1 MKAYAAFNGTNTEA
15 DVIKYASA
23 LLSRTD
29 VQAFFALPD
38 SFDKGGLDADLVLC
52 TVLVEA
58 TPAGLATFAAKGKA
72 QEATVDSLLANTMLM
87 RDMLVAGSAT
97 NGHKGVGAGTA
108 RAYVGERERE
118 RGGGGEEG
126 REGRTVVVPG
136 LFRFLVYVNIV
147 LSYVCLPFYLLQH
160 TSTPLLSFFDR
171 YGEAAELY
179 AQITK
184 ASAVLTKNDGLQA
197 APTPWDDRSQTK
209 QAVLRRAALAMAVEH
224 AVPVNLRFTQTVTP
238 PWGPTCDP
246 TVTAVDPIARYAMM
260 AEKRRVEH
268 TSIVIVVCIPA

>member
-1 MKAYAAFNGTNTEA
+1 MQAYAVFNGNNTEA
-15 DVIKYASA
+15 DVIKYAGA

-52 TVLVEA
+52 AVLVEA
-58 TPAGLATFAAKGKA
+58 TAAGLATFAAKGKA

-87 RDMLVAGSAT
+87 RDMLVAGSVT
-97 NGHKGVGAGTA
+97 NGHKGVGAGSA
-108 RAYVGERERE
+108 RA
-118 RGGGGEEG
+118 
-126 REGRTVVVPG
+126 
-136 LFRFLVYVNIV
+136 
-147 LSYVCLPFYLLQH
+147 
-160 TSTPLLSFFDR
+160 

-184 ASAVLTKNDGLQA
+184 ASAVLTKNDGLHA
-197 APTPWDDRSQTK
+197 TPTPWDDRSQTK

-238 PWGPTCDP
+238 PWGPSCDP
-246 TVTAVDPIARYAMM
+246 TVTVVDPIARYAM
-260 AEKRRVEH
+260 AEKRRVGH
-268 TSIVIVVCIPA
+268 TVIRVVVVCCAVCGVRCAVCGADSEI

>member
-1 MKAYAAFNGTNTEA
+1 MPSIATPLHPPYTHPLPSTASYPRLTPSHPTPYFTQMLPAADASNFMKAYAAFNGTNTEA

-108 RAYVGERERE
+108 RAYV
-118 RGGGGEEG
+118 
-126 REGRTVVVPG
+126 
-136 LFRFLVYVNIV
+136 
-147 LSYVCLPFYLLQH
+147 
-160 TSTPLLSFFDR
+160 
-171 YGEAAELY
+171 
-179 AQITK
+179 
-184 ASAVLTKNDGLQA
+184 
-197 APTPWDDRSQTK
+197 
-209 QAVLRRAALAMAVEH
+209 
-224 AVPVNLRFTQTVTP
+224 
-238 PWGPTCDP
+238 
-246 TVTAVDPIARYAMM
+246 
-260 AEKRRVEH
+260 
-268 TSIVIVVCIPA
+268 